1 MTEPQRLAAYVQPEL
16 SEARI
21 QSQWSRIVERQR
33 QPERGWGRAWFAG
46 GALAFA
52 AVVLLV
58 FGLIRHG
65 TGPERAPQELLVERN
80 EQGLESLTFP
90 EGLSVSLQ
98 REARCRVLERSS
110 ARVHLQLERGAA
122 EFEVDPGRG
131 RKVVVT
137 AAGFD
142 VEVVG
147 THFAVALVGDG
158 DKPDVAVRVQRG
170 TVRVRSRGNGTEQG
184 LIRTLSAGESWA
196 TRTDVT
202 AGVASAEVGPEKPEP
217 PKSELAPSEAKEPD
231 TTGLPAPQ
239 AVPSAM
245 SAKDLFEQAEA
256 NRLKGHPRE
265 AAAALDRL
273 RRSFPR
279 DPRAGLASF
288 ELGRLRMDQ
297 LGDPAGALNAFSD
310 AMRLDPSA
318 RFREDAQARVVQ
330 LYASL
335 GQSERCLKAQAEYQ
349 SRYPNGSHAKS
360 VAGSCKR

>member
-1 MTEPQRLAAYVQPEL
+1 
-16 SEARI
+16 
-21 QSQWSRIVERQR
+21 
-33 QPERGWGRAWFAG
+33 
-46 GALAFA
+46 
-52 AVVLLV
+52 
-58 FGLIRHG
+58 
-65 TGPERAPQELLVERN
+65 
-80 EQGLESLTFP
+80 
-90 EGLSVSLQ
+90 
-98 REARCRVLERSS
+98 
-110 ARVHLQLERGAA
+110 
-122 EFEVDPGRG
+122 
-131 RKVVVT
+131 
-137 AAGFD
+137 
-142 VEVVG
+142 
-147 THFAVALVGDG
+147 
-158 DKPDVAVRVQRG
+158 
-170 TVRVRSRGNGTEQG
+170 
-184 LIRTLSAGESWA
+184 
-196 TRTDVT
+196 
-202 AGVASAEVGPEKPEP
+202 
-217 PKSELAPSEAKEPD
+217 
-231 TTGLPAPQ
+231 
-239 AVPSAM
+239 M

-256 NRLKGHPRE
+256 YRLEGHPRE